1 VGGAC
6 QAMADGKTKTETC
19 TSQETRTPPPR
30 TIVLRLPGVC
40 ECFTLVSFVCR
51 WKTTP
56 LTHEVRKC
64 TTQRAQNMLPFTQKR
79 VEQNTRNQVCWRKHS
94 VALPCPWDSEG
105 INSFSTRVEKS
116 ATKPVQLSSLYTRKP
131 VDCVRTQTPVQVS
144 KTGRIEYI
152 VIRIFDPQQLV
163 SNKIQR
169 WKSCYSHQLTNFLL
183 LLVPQTEQQIHPN
196 QNH

>member
-1 VGGAC
+1 MGGAC
-6 QAMADGKTKTETC
+6 QAMADGKTKTEGAR
-19 TSQETRTPPPR
+19 RTDLPSPC

-40 ECFTLVSFVCR
+40 ECLTLVSFVCQ
-51 WKTTP
+51 WKTTL

-64 TTQRAQNMLPFTQKR
+64 TTQKAQNMRPFTQKR
-79 VEQNTRNQVCWRKHS
+79 VVQNTRNQVCWRKHS
-94 VALPCPWDSEG
+94 VAILCPWDSEG

-116 ATKPVQLSSLYTRKP
+116 ATKPVQLPSLYTRKS

-144 KTGRIEYI
+144 KTGRIEHI
-152 VIRIFDPQQLV
+152 VIQIFDPQQLV

-169 WKSCYSHQLTNFLL
+169 WNSCYSHQLTNFLL